1 MKGDISMNGSFI
13 KYTLGQ
19 NKKLMILLFTIGFVV
34 FPLPLLLFR
43 DYGQFISV
51 NGYAYYLLVFLWIV
65 SFILPYY
72 NYHFVHSQKA
82 SDTYFGLPFTKAR
95 LFDHIFLLTVWEF
108 ILPFLVNILIAVGI
122 NGIIYQFYGI
132 KMIFEVLG
140 SAVVLGVSLLL
151 FNLFILFKTNNIID
165 FIINTIAYHCLPFL
179 AQMAFETFIYKGGK
193 TLSYFRFKDI
203 LSLDYFYFNVSYMD
217 HKLMILFGFVILDII
232 GYWYVKKIFTKRA
245 VEDANQNTTSKA
257 MYPFIILSYT
267 LCLLILAVDEITFS
281 TIFSI
286 ALIMLAYYI
295 LSFIAMRKIKFDNRS
310 FILFITMIIVI
321 FGLHNIKINTKMF
334 GLEDRTFKDPEYV
347 NFDLN
352 YNYYDNDKNEYY
364 FIDKAEGEY
373 DDIYEAQYIQMINEI
388 HDKLLD
394 IDIDS
399 NVRQYDNIIRIG
411 LNYNFKFCNLKY
423 DYDIDQD
430 NFQKLKSIIELLY
443 KNGYCLYVERY
454 DNDYQRIMLSLDEAF
469 DLLDIK

>member
-1 MKGDISMNGSFI
+1 
-13 KYTLGQ
+13 
-19 NKKLMILLFTIGFVV
+19 
-34 FPLPLLLFR
+34 
-43 DYGQFISV
+43 
-51 NGYAYYLLVFLWIV
+51 
-65 SFILPYY
+65 
-72 NYHFVHSQKA
+72 
-82 SDTYFGLPFTKAR
+82 
-95 LFDHIFLLTVWEF
+95 
-108 ILPFLVNILIAVGI
+108 
-122 NGIIYQFYGI
+122 
-132 KMIFEVLG
+132 
-140 SAVVLGVSLLL
+140 
-151 FNLFILFKTNNIID
+151 
-165 FIINTIAYHCLPFL
+165 
-179 AQMAFETFIYKGGK
+179 
-193 TLSYFRFKDI
+193 
-203 LSLDYFYFNVSYMD
+203 
-217 HKLMILFGFVILDII
+217 MILFGFVILDII
-232 GYWYVKKIFTKRA
+232 GYWYVKKLFTKRA

-430 NFQKLKSIIELLY
+430 NFQKLKSIMELLY